1 MQNLHLG
8 YNGLVNE
15 EELKHAVYMID
26 MGQND
31 IAGSFF
37 FFSYAQVIQRI
48 PSFINEIKNAMWVS

>member
-8 YNGLVNE
+8 YKGLVNE
-15 EELKHAVYMID
+15 EEFKNAVYMID

-37 FFSYAQVIQRI
+37 YFSNEQVIQREFP
-48 PSFINEIKNAMWVS
+48 PSSTT